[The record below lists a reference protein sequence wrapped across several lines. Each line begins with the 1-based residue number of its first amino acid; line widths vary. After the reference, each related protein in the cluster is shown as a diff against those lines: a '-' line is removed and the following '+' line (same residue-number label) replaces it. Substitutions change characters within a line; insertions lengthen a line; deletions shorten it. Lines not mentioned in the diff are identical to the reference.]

1 MENKQGE
8 ERKTQATPAPERDE
22 NDNGRSTKEENNH
35 SGKTSPSNGSDG
47 QNLPDNKVN
56 EKQNVEEKTESI
68 MTDNTIRHTPSRRPF
83 NHRQTATSTADEAA
97 WDPRDVNPNQTWIH
111 GFPDL
116 PTGANVID
124 GAAQQEWSENGN
136 NESNPEI
143 TNRFPGYTG
152 RPHATST
159 GIRMAAHTGQAFRT
173 YRDPKP
179 AVPSETSSGAP
190 PIRTEPQEGH
200 VQYVRQRFQQTQQRE
215 GLENRFSQHTVGTPY
230 DNGFSTGAR
239 PKTRIFQAEPQEDET
254 TPTTAPTTKGKRM
267 DDIKADIDRLEA
279 QLQQMRIIHDI
290 PAVRQKQQQDPSYMD
305 QANRAH
311 QKVVRQ
317 RDELMARLK
326 DMTELAS
333 RRQDVFMQ
341 LPQYPRQHQNVEKI
355 AKMINSSSTDNET
368 VLCKIEDRIRMQ
380 KLSHEEIHDLLSTCL
395 KGEAYRTYRQ
405 IHHLPV
411 DRIITQLKRL
421 HGKIE
426 NIIDLENEI
435 IHFKREPGE
444 SLQKCMS
451 RLETKIENTSYLHES
466 SRREG
471 RRVQLLTD
479 FLFKSVSPETRKH
492 LDYRRRRNARNNY
505 IMPFEELLDEAM
517 DYEEG
522 NIPNTYHHTVV
533 NAEIANTESNGVEVN
548 ETSILKPP
556 KVQFPAEKKDASES
570 RPYRP
575 SHRDRTPTRSRS
587 ASPGYTPDSGNRRSR
602 RTDRYGRRE
611 RSFEDRRRQEATS
624 RQRERSRERF
634 NSQERRRR
642 ERSPSAE
649 GAYYARSASAD
660 SFARNNSRDRR
671 RSQDR
676 GRRDRSYSSDRYRG
690 RANSPYPRQYDSY
703 GRPNDDDKEA
713 VYVSRGLMKQII
725 ASNNQ
730 GQLQITQSPINQGKR
745 RNYRRQ
751 YYQPYQQY
759 YPYLP
764 QPYYPPQ
771 QFQQTQQPQQ
781 QQQQQVMPSN

>member
-8 ERKTQATPAPERDE
+8 EKKTQATPAPEREEDDIE
-22 NDNGRSTKEENNH
+22 NVRREEENNT
-35 SGKTSPSNGSDG
+35 SGKTSPSNGNDG
-47 QNLPDNKVN
+47 QNPSEVKVN
-56 EKQNVEEKTESI
+56 DKRNVEEKTESI
-68 MTDNTIRHTPSRRPF
+68 MTDNTIRHTPSRRPYT
-83 NHRQTATSTADEAA
+83 HRQTATSTADEAA
-97 WDPRDVNPNQTWIH
+97 WDPRDMNPHQTWIH
-111 GFPDL
+111 GLTDL
-116 PTGANVID
+116 PTGANIID
-124 GAAQQEWSENGN
+124 STVHQEWSENGN
-136 NESNPEI
+136 NDSNPEI

-152 RPHATST
+152 RPQATST
-159 GIRMAAHTGQAFRT
+159 GIRTAAHTGQAFRT

-179 AVPSETSSGAP
+179 AVPSESSSGAP
-190 PIRTEPQEGH
+190 PMRTEPQEGH
-200 VQYVRQRFQQTQQRE
+200 VQFVRQRFQQTQQRE
-215 GLENRFSQHTVGTPY
+215 GLENRFTRYPADIPY
-230 DNGFSTGAR
+230 DNGYTTGAR
-239 PKTRIFQAEPQEDET
+239 PKTRTFHAEPQEEDLI
-254 TPTTAPTTKGKRM
+254 PTTTPTTKGKRM

-290 PAVRQKQQQDPSYMD
+290 PAVRQKQQQDPNYMD

-333 RRQDVFMQ
+333 RRQDVVMQ

-368 VLCKIEDRIRMQ
+368 VLYKIEDRIRMQ

-395 KGEAYRTYRQ
+395 KGDAYRTYRQ

-411 DRIITQLKRL
+411 DRIIIQLKRL

-435 IHFKREPGE
+435 IHFKREKGE
-444 SLQKCMS
+444 TLQKCMS
-451 RLETKIENTSYLHES
+451 RLETMIENTSYLHES

-479 FLFKSVSPETRKH
+479 FLFKSVSPDTRKH

-505 IMPFEELLDEAM
+505 IMPFDELLDEAL

-522 NIPNTYHHTVV
+522 NIPTTYHHTVV
-533 NAEIANTESNGVEVN
+533 NAEIANVETNEVQVN

-575 SHRDRTPTRSRS
+575 SQRDRTPTRSRS
-587 ASPGYTPDSGNRRSR
+587 ASPGYTSDNNRRSR

-611 RSFEDRRRQEATS
+611 RSFEDRRRQEAAS

-634 NSQERRRR
+634 NSQERWRR
-642 ERSPSAE
+642 ERSPST
-649 GAYYARSASAD
+649 GGPHYPRSTSAD
-660 SFARNNSRDRR
+660 SFNRNDSRDRR
-671 RSQDR
+671 RSQER
-676 GRRDRSYSSDRYRG
+676 GRRNRSYSSDRYRG
-690 RANSPYPRQYDSY
+690 RQKSPYPRQYDNY
-703 GRPNDDDKEA
+703 GKPNDDDKEA

-730 GQLQITQSPINQGKR
+730 GQLQITQSPINYGNRK
-745 RNYRRQ
+745 NYRRP
-751 YYQPYQQY
+751 YYPPYQPY
-759 YPYLP
+759 YPYPP